1 MLDQILDE
9 LDSLLDDYVYK
20 KIWESLSK
28 QDKKVLLAMNDDDAT
43 KTKDISKKSGI
54 KTESLSKY
62 RERLMKK
69 GLIHSSEH
77 GYLEM
82 TLPRFRSVITKYV

>member
-1 MLDQILDE
+1 MDQILDE

-43 KTKDISKKSGI
+43 KMKDISKMSGI
-54 KTESLSKY
+54 KTESL
-62 RERLMKK
+62 
-69 GLIHSSEH
+69 
-77 GYLEM
+77 
-82 TLPRFRSVITKYV
+82 